1 MKIIELRSEHQII
14 AEWITNGARI
24 LDLGCG
30 NGAFLAA
37 LQKEKDVT
45 GYGIEIDPDNIVECI
60 SKNVKVIQA
69 NLDEGLNGFD
79 ANSFD
84 YVVMT
89 QTIQAMRFPHKVI
102 NEMLRI
108 GREVIVTFPNLGH
121 WKHRL
126 KLLNGNIPVTA
137 PLPNSWFETPN
148 IHICTIRDFEKLCK
162 SLGIIILERAI
173 LDSTHKFVKTMKF
186 FPNFFGE
193 VAIYRTCKATYKPK
207 FNHRNL

>member
-37 LQKEKDVT
+37 LQKEKEVT

-102 NEMLRI
+102 NEL
-108 GREVIVTFPNLGH
+108 L
-121 WKHRL
+121 HRL
-126 KLLNGNIPVTA
+126 L
-137 PLPNSWFETPN
+137 F
-148 IHICTIRDFEKLCK
+148 TI
-162 SLGIIILERAI
+162 
-173 LDSTHKFVKTMKF
+173 
-186 FPNFFGE
+186 
-193 VAIYRTCKATYKPK
+193 
-207 FNHRNL
+207 

>member
-1 MKIIELRSEHQII
+1 MFFCVEGRDSLHLSMFTMYGSPVSALVWIRDHHRSL
-14 AEWITNGARI
+14 AGTTLTAAFVLGSLTAYLITCSVAY
-24 LDLGCG
+24 D
-30 NGAFLAA
+30 
-37 LQKEKDVT
+37 
-45 GYGIEIDPDNIVECI
+45 IDPDNIVECI

-173 LDSTHKFVKTMKF
+173 LDSTHIQRLYKKF
-186 FPNFFGE
+186 
-193 VAIYRTCKATYKPK
+193 CKK
-207 FNHRNL
+207 R

>member
-1 MKIIELRSEHQII
+1 MELSWLLCRK
-14 AEWITNGARI
+14 R
-24 LDLGCG
+24 
-30 NGAFLAA
+30 
-37 LQKEKDVT
+37 KDVT

>member
-1 MKIIELRSEHQII
+1 MELS
-14 AEWITNGARI
+14 W
-24 LDLGCG
+24 LL
-30 NGAFLAA
+30 

-108 GREVIVTFPNLGH
+108 GREVIVTFPNL
-121 WKHRL
+121 WSL
-126 KLLNGNIPVTA
+126 
-137 PLPNSWFETPN
+137 ETQ
-148 IHICTIRDFEKLCK
+148 IE
-162 SLGIIILERAI
+162 IIER
-173 LDSTHKFVKTMKF
+173 
-186 FPNFFGE
+186 
-193 VAIYRTCKATYKPK
+193 
-207 FNHRNL
+207 

>member
-1 MKIIELRSEHQII
+1 MKITELRSEHQII
-14 AEWITNGARI
+14 AEWITNGSRI

-37 LQKEKDVT
+37 LQHEKKVT
-45 GYGIEIDPDNIVECI
+45 GYGIEIDPDNIVDCI

-69 NLDEGLNGFD
+69 NLDEGLSGFD

-126 KLLNGNIPVTA
+126 KLLKGNIPVTA

-148 IHICTIRDFEKLCK
+148 IHICTIGDFERLCS
-162 SLGIIILERAI
+162 SLGINILERAI
-173 LDSTHKFVKTMKF
+173 LNSTHRPVKTMKL
-186 FPNFFGE
+186 FPNLFGE
-193 VAIYRTCKATYKPK
+193 VAIYRTCKAPYKPN
-207 FNHRNL
+207 FNLHN